1 MPSSFVAASFAL
13 ALAWG
18 FALTLILTVFIL
30 MTSVAT
36 ANMSALEGP
45 DGEELVGN
53 ESVRRNNQH
62 EETGGRRVVQLAVA
76 PHGGGGGGDDLA
88 HALGM
93 RAEVGRQVQRYIQ
106 LKSAVCLG
114 LGIGAPIRRQLPLL
128 LVAAGGCRC
137 Y

>member
-36 ANMSALEGP
+36 ANMSALECP

-53 ESVRRNNQH
+53 ESVRRNNQY

-76 PHGGGGGGDDLA
+76 PHGGGGDDLA

-93 RAEVGRQVQRYIQ
+93 KAEVGRQVQRYIQ
-106 LKSAVCLG
+106 LKSSVCLG

-128 LVAAGGCRC
+128 LVAAGGCC
-137 Y
+137 C

>member
-1 MPSSFVAASFAL
+1 MP
-13 ALAWG
+13 
-18 FALTLILTVFIL
+18 
-30 MTSVAT
+30 
-36 ANMSALEGP
+36 ALECP

-76 PHGGGGGGDDLA
+76 PHGGGGDDLA

-128 LVAAGGCRC
+128 LLAAAGCCRC